1 MARRVP
7 FLAMPALSP
16 RRAAGL
22 IALAGYIGVIVAANW
37 AVQRFGLVSVGFGL
51 RAPAAVYFVGLAFS
65 LRDLVQNILGRWVS
79 VGAIVVGAG
88 VSAAVSPAL
97 ALASGLAFFSSELA
111 DFLVYTPLLRRGWLL
126 ALVPAN
132 LVGCVVDSLVFL
144 SLAFGSLSLL
154 GGQVVGKAWMTL
166 LAVVL
171 LAPVRRWYVVTPG
184 RDSGLPGRVVT
195 A

>member
-1 MARRVP
+1 
-7 FLAMPALSP
+7 
-16 RRAAGL
+16 
-22 IALAGYIGVIVAANW
+22 
-37 AVQRFGLVSVGFGL
+37 LVS
-51 RAPAAVYFVGLAFS
+51 PS
-65 LRDLVQNILGRWVS
+65 
-79 VGAIVVGAG
+79 
-88 VSAAVSPAL
+88 L

-111 DFLVYTPLLRRGWLL
+111 DFVVYTPLLRRGWLV

-154 GGQVVGKAWMTL
+154 GGQVLGKSWMTL

-171 LAPVRRWYVVTPG
+171 LAPLRRWYVVTPG
-184 RDSGLPGRVVT
+184 RGSGLRAAAT